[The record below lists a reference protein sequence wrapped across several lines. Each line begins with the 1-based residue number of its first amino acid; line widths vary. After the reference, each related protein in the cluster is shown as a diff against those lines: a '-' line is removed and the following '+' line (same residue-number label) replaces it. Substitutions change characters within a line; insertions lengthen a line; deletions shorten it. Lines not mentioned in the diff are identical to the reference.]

1 VTQRVFG
8 TAPHQDGSIVFDPA
22 SGIVRLAP
30 TPLPTGRHRLKEA
43 EVRCWPPVEPRQLAR
58 EKPVSLC
65 WSPLVR
71 CNLACPHCLDDKS
84 LPELHAVRRAAIGR
98 LIGASGVLGVDI
110 SGGEP
115 LLMRNL
121 PQLAGKLAEDGV
133 AVSVTTNGWH
143 LARLAEDL
151 ADAVDAVRVSLDGP
165 EPASHDAL
173 RGEGS
178 FTRAVQGITTA
189 TAAGV
194 TVQIHTVLMASTLA
208 HAQRVVDLAHRLGVR
223 GVTFLQMLPLGEG
236 AQMAPAQMLAD
247 EKAEAALAE
256 LTVPGTVEIRLRRR
270 AGAADFTVVRADG
283 TVWRNGPGAL
293 AIAPVRPLTHP
304 DDLAL
309 TPCREGS

>member
-1 VTQRVFG
+1 MSLRVFG
-8 TAPHQDGSIVFDPA
+8 TAPHQDSSIVFDPA
-22 SGIVRLAP
+22 SGTVRLAP
-30 TPLPTGRHRLKEA
+30 MPLPSGRYRLKET
-43 EVRCWPPVEPRQLAR
+43 EVRPWPTVESRHLAR

-84 LPELHAVRRAAIGR
+84 LPELRAARRAAIGR

-143 LARLAEDL
+143 LARLTRDL
-151 ADAVDAVRVSLDGP
+151 AGSVDAVRVSLDGP
-165 EPASHDAL
+165 NPASHDAL
-173 RGEGS
+173 RGDGS
-178 FTRAVQGITTA
+178 FTRAVQGIT
-189 TAAGV
+189 AASAANIP
-194 TVQIHTVLMASTLA
+194 VQIHTVLMASTLA
-208 HAQRVVDLAHRLGVR
+208 HAQRVVDLAHGLGAR
-223 GVTFLQMLPLGEG
+223 GVTFLQMLPIGEG
-236 AQMAPAQMLAD
+236 SHMAPVEMLTD
-247 EKAEAALAE
+247 ETAEAALAE
-256 LTVPGTVEIRLRRR
+256 LTVPDGVEIRLRRR
-270 AGAADFTVVRADG
+270 ASAENFTVVRADG

-293 AIAPVRPLTHP
+293 AIAPIRPLIHP

-309 TPCREGS
+309 APAGERS